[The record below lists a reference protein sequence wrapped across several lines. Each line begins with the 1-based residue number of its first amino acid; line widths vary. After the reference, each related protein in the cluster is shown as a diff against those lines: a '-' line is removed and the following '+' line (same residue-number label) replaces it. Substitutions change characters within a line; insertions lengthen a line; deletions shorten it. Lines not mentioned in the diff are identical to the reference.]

1 MTQLSSELEP
11 PEVEESKLPDRIELA
26 TDVFLR
32 CVAMLFLGLALAI
45 WLRAVGFWEADGVR
59 FDTMSASA
67 QTYTAMLAVLFPVT
81 AVGLWTTLSWGRVVW
96 FLSVIVQLLA
106 FAGVFGSVTVNNEL
120 LITQGICVIIYL
132 SLRGALRF
140 IPKKD

>member
-11 PEVEESKLPDRIELA
+11 PEFEESKLPARLELA

-32 CVAMLFLGLALAI
+32 CVSMFFVALTLAI
-45 WLRAVGFWEADGVR
+45 WLQAIGYWDADATR
-59 FDTMSASA
+59 FDTMSTQAR
-67 QTYTAMLAVLFPVT
+67 TYTSMLAVLFPVT

-96 FLSVIVQLLA
+96 FLAVIVQLLA
-106 FAGVFGSVTVNNEL
+106 FAGAFGAVAVNNQL
-120 LITQGICVIIYL
+120 LITHGICVLIYL